1 MAESCTPGNAP
12 YRGAVAIGESPVYA
26 GAEYLVLEKKSRT
39 RLHTS
44 DQIRFTIPPPALQFR
59 RPAPYAR
66 IIMTEPTVT
75 ISNLSLAELKNLVEG
90 IVDDRLRTLLGDPD
104 LGAPLGESVRDR
116 LKQSLAST
124 ERITGDEVA
133 DKLGLRW

>member
-1 MAESCTPGNAP
+1 MP
-12 YRGAVAIGESPVYA
+12 SPVLRYRHPLFSPIPCLA
-26 GAEYLVLEKKSRT
+26 IPE
-39 RLHTS
+39 TS
-44 DQIRFTIPPPALQFR
+44 PVCSWHDFGDT
-59 RPAPYAR
+59 
-66 IIMTEPTVT
+66 MTEPTT
-75 ISNLSLAELKNLVEG
+75 TLSNLSLAELKNLVEG

-116 LKQSLAST
+116 LKQSLTST

>member
-1 MAESCTPGNAP
+1 
-12 YRGAVAIGESPVYA
+12 
-26 GAEYLVLEKKSRT
+26 
-39 RLHTS
+39 
-44 DQIRFTIPPPALQFR
+44 
-59 RPAPYAR
+59 
-66 IIMTEPTVT
+66 MTEPTIT

-90 IVDDRLRTLLGDPD
+90 IVDDRLRILLGDPD

-124 ERITGDEVA
+124 ERLTGDEVA